1 MAIPYPF
8 SITKRKNR
16 PDAEH
21 YRKTAGIKHTGT
33 YTPVDKKTERKANF
47 CSVFFAAQ
55 HIRGS
60 AYPAQRPFVASFT
73 SYRFIRA
80 EGYYS

>member
-16 PDAEH
+16 LDAER
-21 YRKTAGIKHTGT
+21 YRETADIKHSGT

-47 CSVFFAAQ
+47 CSVFFAVQ
-55 HIRGS
+55 HIRGI
-60 AYPAQRPFVASFT
+60 AYPTQRPFGAAFA

-80 EGYYS
+80 EG